1 MAAPGTGPAT
11 FGPVMRLYETR
22 ARRVVPFDPPGPV
35 VRLYVCGITPYD
47 ATHVGHAATFLTYDV
62 LQRRLRDLGYET
74 RCVRNITDVDDDIL
88 ARAAA
93 EGVHYLD
100 LAAGALRTFG
110 EDMEALGVL
119 KPWRAPRATS
129 AISDVR
135 SFVGRVLESG
145 HAYQSRGSVFFDT
158 STAPDF
164 GDLSGRRAADLPP
177 VAPEGAPEG
186 ARHPQDFVLWQKART
201 GEPSWDSLWGPGRPG
216 WHVECSVLALRELGP
231 HIDLHGGGSDL
242 IYPHHECETVQAEAI
257 TGTEFVGHWMH
268 TAMVHLD
275 GEKMAKST
283 GNLEFISD
291 LRRGHDPMAIR
302 LALISHHYR
311 HPWEWSA
318 DLLVGAGEKLARW
331 RAAGTGEGALE
342 EVRAALDDDLDVPS
356 AVKAIDAAVA
366 RGRGV
371 SAARELLGVR

>member
-1 MAAPGTGPAT
+1 
-11 FGPVMRLYETR
+11 MRLYETR
-22 ARRVVPFDPPGPV
+22 AARVVPFDPPGSV

-62 LQRRLRDLGYET
+62 LQRRLRDIGHET

-110 EDMEALGVL
+110 DDMEALGVL
-119 KPWRAPRATS
+119 KPWSAPRATS
-129 AISDVR
+129 AISDIR

-145 HAYQSRGSVFFDT
+145 HAYEARGSVFFDT

-164 GDLSGRRAADLPP
+164 GVLSGRRAEDLPP
-177 VAPEGAPEG
+177 VAPDGAPEG

-231 HIDLHGGGSDL
+231 RIDLHGGGSDL
-242 IYPHHECETVQAEAI
+242 IYPHHECEMVQAEAV

-283 GNLEFISD
+283 GNLEFIAD
-291 LRRGHDPMAIR
+291 LRHQHDPMAIR

-311 HPWEWSA
+311 RPWEWST
-318 DLLVGAGEKLARW
+318 DLLVGAEEKLARW
-331 RAAGTGEGALE
+331 REAGAGDAALE
-342 EVRAALDDDLDVPS
+342 EVRAALDDDLDIPA
-356 AVKAIDAAVA
+356 AVAAIDDAVA

-371 SAARELLGVR
+371 SRARGLLGVL